1 MQCTAHQNEMKTPM
15 QELIEQLNNVKPQDF
30 CSIETIKVWAE
41 SLLDK
46 EKEVMCRI
54 YDDAVS
60 EFDPTYIG
68 QEKYGEQYY
77 NETFKSVPQE
87 NNVVCS
93 ECGSEYEVQISVEH
107 NWKMYCNNCCPVRN
121 AKTTI

>member
-1 MQCTAHQNEMKTPM
+1 MNTPL
-15 QELIEQLNNVKPQDF
+15 QELLERVQEYRDAETSPIVVSRLNSVCVDILGMLQ
-30 CSIETIKVWAE
+30 
-41 SLLDK
+41 K
-46 EKEVMCRI
+46 EKEVIMDAWM
-54 YDDAVS
+54 DDRFPLDKEWVKKCA
-60 EFDPTYIG
+60 
-68 QEKYGEQYY
+68 EQYY